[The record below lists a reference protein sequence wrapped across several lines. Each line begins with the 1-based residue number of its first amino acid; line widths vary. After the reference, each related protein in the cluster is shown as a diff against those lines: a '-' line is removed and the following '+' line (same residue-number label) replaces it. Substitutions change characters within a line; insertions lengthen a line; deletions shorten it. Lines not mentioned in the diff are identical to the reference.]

1 MSSLIAQQCG
11 NPWNS
16 CIQGSV
22 FQPWLRVQRALLHTT
37 EVGGKIQTLHD
48 DQPIRVLLRGI
59 QDDPRYH
66 ADGARFP
73 QLNSSKS
80 TALFTQFAQ
89 FSPSLL
95 QVPDLNGSLSGRWFQ
110 LLWKIWKSVWIII
123 PNIGKVIKFMFQTT
137 NQTSYSSYRQSYELL
152 AIHMGW
158 IPTSP
163 STTPLY
169 GWILVGHLSSIEFS
183 LW

>member
-137 NQTSYSSYRQSYELL
+137 NQQWIFMGHPNPRVSSSTIPAARSAAAAQL
-152 AIHMGW
+152 AV
-158 IPTSP
+158 PR
-163 STTPLY
+163 STAET
-169 GWILVGHLSSIEFS
+169 GVHWGHR
-183 LW
+183 